1 MPQSSLGTQTEN
13 DQGPPRFTEV
23 SISQAPRLSFSNT
36 TMGLICIL
44 VTDIYRT
51 CKTKG
56 CGEKIKYTVRDKAQ
70 TERKGGRERGREREN
85 MNLNT
90 YLGFGVADMF
100 LHKVWLDKALRA
112 LLLQTPLN
120 EQLQLLK
127 QAGVKHKESNLWHV
141 QCFVP
146 EIWWLKG
153 LRQVKQKASHDF
165 KGTSAFDRLLAGTP
179 LWGT

>member
-70 TERKGGRERGREREN
+70 TEREREREREDPTKCS
-85 MNLNT
+85 LDYVKDVLILT
-90 YLGFGVADMF
+90 F
-100 LHKVWLDKALRA
+100 LFCP
-112 LLLQTPLN
+112 Q
-120 EQLQLLK
+120 
-127 QAGVKHKESNLWHV
+127 
-141 QCFVP
+141 
-146 EIWWLKG
+146 
-153 LRQVKQKASHDF
+153 
-165 KGTSAFDRLLAGTP
+165 
-179 LWGT
+179 